1 MNFWKTNEFQKVNG
15 ELINS
20 VIDTMTGD
28 SNVDDKVMLVTNFFG
43 HLRCC
48 QKLWWLRSQY
58 KESVINIWNL
68 SPKHFVS
75 SIDLSPIKI
84 LKRIYIF
91 SDKDLFLCFEFCSTS
106 YLGTHTT
113 EQRRDYTKQIFDFYN
128 ENFPGISIYKGKN
141 FENIF
146 TFLVWPK
153 TCDILKV
160 RTIWIIRHESCRL
173 RFKILDKETQ
183 AKSNLMNS
191 LEHFWMGNFTKRIV
205 QIFVTFMSLKKRYG
219 NNFNHCWKSM
229 LFLPNLNIQIIMV
242 QEISFTECLTSLEQK
257 ELLIPPKYIFN
268 NLLVNPLAET

>member
-1 MNFWKTNEFQKVNG
+1 MYYTSCHKSSQHLLVQREGTVLLKWFKLFEKTEKAMNFWKTNEFQKVNG

-20 VIDTMTGD
+20 VIDTVTGD
-28 SNVDDKVMLVTNFFG
+28 SDVDDKVMLVTNFFG

-48 QKLWWLRSQY
+48 QKLSWLRSQY
-58 KESVINIWNL
+58 KETVMNIWNL

-141 FENIF
+141 FVE
-146 TFLVWPK
+146 
-153 TCDILKV
+153 
-160 RTIWIIRHESCRL
+160 
-173 RFKILDKETQ
+173 
-183 AKSNLMNS
+183 A
-191 LEHFWMGNFTKRIV
+191 
-205 QIFVTFMSLKKRYG
+205 
-219 NNFNHCWKSM
+219 
-229 LFLPNLNIQIIMV
+229 
-242 QEISFTECLTSLEQK
+242 
-257 ELLIPPKYIFN
+257 
-268 NLLVNPLAET
+268 